1 MDAQVRH
8 SPRGQGGAELKRWGW
23 VSLLRGAGCPGP
35 SFSHVPLGSGDPGP
49 SPLSLPAGSA
59 PAHCRPLALAHRCSA
74 GPSACPVA
82 RPQGWGVL
90 NSALSRR
97 SPRSTESQSGPYL
110 SPPSCLG
117 PEFLTASGRK
127 LRPRGL
133 ARKAPA
139 ASPPW
144 ASLLAGLVLAPS
156 STVPTR
162 ASAMVFPGCLLFVA
176 SLLRSQ
182 LQLPVLKAAAPHLPA
197 QALTRRNIHGWT

>member
-1 MDAQVRH
+1 MFLWAQETQGRVPCPSLQAAPPSIAAPWSSTTDAVPAPLPVQLHGRRAGASSTAPCPVGH
-8 SPRGQGGAELKRWGW
+8 HGLLSLSLAPTCLLPRVLAQNF
-23 VSLLRGAGCPGP
+23 SL
-35 SFSHVPLGSGDPGP
+35 
-49 SPLSLPAGSA
+49 LPAGSSD
-59 PAHCRPLALAHRCSA
+59 P
-74 GPSACPVA
+74 G
-82 RPQGWGVL
+82 
-90 NSALSRR
+90 
-97 SPRSTESQSGPYL
+97 
-110 SPPSCLG
+110 
-117 PEFLTASGRK
+117 
-127 LRPRGL
+127 GL